1 MKKLL
6 CPQCKIAGMYVK
18 NDQGERLLVYIAQ
31 DGTVVPQI
39 SGNPNRR
46 IRFYGSILSGLFLA
60 WIAQTTDK
68 ILSDTPPSCAN
79 KPKLHH
85 RLTDYTEKHYY
96 HLSLAI

>member
-31 DGTVVPQI
+31 DGTVVPKYPEI
-39 SGNPNRR
+39 PIEG
-46 IRFYGSILSGLFLA
+46 FDFTEVYCLGCLA

>member
-18 NDQGERLLVYIAQ
+18 NNQGERLLVYIAQ
-31 DGTVVPQI
+31 DG
-39 SGNPNRR
+39 
-46 IRFYGSILSGLFLA
+46 
-60 WIAQTTDK
+60 TDK